1 MLMVLGA
8 SPAGLHREDLWGEL
22 STRGP
27 RLVRRQKSLVLDQ
40 VCTNR
45 GRLRSGFCRNL
56 QQL

>member
-1 MLMVLGA
+1 MESGA

-27 RLVRRQKSLVLDQ
+27 RLVGRQKSLVLDQ

-45 GRLRSGFCRNL
+45 GLRSGFKRNL